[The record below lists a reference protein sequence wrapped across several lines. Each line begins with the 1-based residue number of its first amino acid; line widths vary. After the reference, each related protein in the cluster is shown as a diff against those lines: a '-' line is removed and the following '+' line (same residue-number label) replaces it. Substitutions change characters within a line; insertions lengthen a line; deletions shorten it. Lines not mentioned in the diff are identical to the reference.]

1 MNEKHPLNLHEAA
14 LDLYEAC
21 KEFVAKVES
30 KQARSAR
37 SYMRMKAAIA
47 RADGPDSPGTWP
59 GEMSACS

>member
-1 MNEKHPLNLHEAA
+1 MNDKHPRNLHEAA

-30 KQARSAR
+30 NQARSGR

-47 RADGPDSPGTWP
+47 KADGAEGQGTWT
-59 GEMSACS
+59 GEMCAHA